1 LISPKILAVVFI
13 GGGIL
18 LVFAL
23 SGFQV
28 TQLFSPGITEEAV
41 VSVKQG
47 GSCIVEGSDRIP
59 REISNCP
66 YEEGDRVIITYKAQQ
81 PSIESHRTAQE

>member
-1 LISPKILAVVFI
+1 MSPKILAVLFI

-28 TQLFSPGITEEAV
+28 TKLFSPGITEEV
-41 VSVKQG
+41 VISVKQG
-47 GSCIVEGSDRIP
+47 GSCIVEASDSIP

-66 YEEGDRVIITYKAQQ
+66 YEVGERIIITYKAEQ
-81 PSIESHRTAQE
+81 PSIESHRTV

>member
-1 LISPKILAVVFI
+1 MPIVFI

-23 SGFQV
+23 SGFQI
-28 TQLFSPGITEEAV
+28 TQLFSPGIAEEV
-41 VSVKQG
+41 VVNVKQG
-47 GSCIVEGSDRIP
+47 NTCIVEASDRIP

-66 YEEGDRVIITYKAQQ
+66 HEKGEGIVITYKAQQ
-81 PSIESHRTAQE
+81 TSIESHRTV

>member
-1 LISPKILAVVFI
+1 MLSPKLLAIVFI

-23 SGFQV
+23 SGFQI
-28 TQLFSPGITEEAV
+28 TQLFSPGITGEVV
-41 VSVKQG
+41 VSSKQG
-47 GSCIVEGSDRIP
+47 GSCIVERTDRIP

-66 YEEGDRVIITYKAQQ
+66 YEEEESIIVTYKAQQ
-81 PSIESHRTAQE
+81 PSIESHRTVQ